1 MNIVAMN
8 VAGNQ
13 GVRKGRSVFAGL
25 ILGLTVVIL
34 LCGVF
39 SSTLVSILPN
49 MIQYMRF
56 IGSGYILWIAWVIL
70 RSRPESVDGQ
80 AIELNFSRAFFLQFV
95 NVKAYIWAITV
106 YSAFVLPSQPSL
118 GIIVAFAGLMLLI
131 AVLCAMIWA
140 FFGLLLSS
148 FLQKNWRS
156 ANIIMAIM
164 LVYSAINLLNPR

>member
-39 SSTLVSILPN
+39 SATLVSLLPN

-80 AIELNFSRAFFLQFV
+80 AYELNFRRAFLLQFV

-106 YSAFVLPSQPSL
+106 YSAFVLPSQPTM
-118 GIIVAFAGLMLLI
+118 GVIVAFAGLMLLI
-131 AVLCAMIWA
+131 AVLSAMIWA

-148 FLQKNWRS
+148 FLQKYWRS

-164 LVYSAINLLNPR
+164 LVYSAINLLNPQ